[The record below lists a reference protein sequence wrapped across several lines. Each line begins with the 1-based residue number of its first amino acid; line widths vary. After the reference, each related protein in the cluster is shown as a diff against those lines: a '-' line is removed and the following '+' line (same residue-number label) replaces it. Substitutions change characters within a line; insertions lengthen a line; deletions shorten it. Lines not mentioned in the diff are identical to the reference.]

1 MKRMTEQ
8 VLIVVFGASGDLAKR
23 KLIPALYHLAADG
36 LLSTNFTLLGYARSA
51 NSDEAFRTQAL
62 EGLQE
67 HMASEH
73 NGKTVDDDLWTNFV
87 GSLFYQSGQYDDRQ
101 SFETLAKRIRALQ
114 KERGGKN
121 LLFYLATPPEVF
133 EPITDLLAEVGLAR
147 GKGDGKGESKGDGKE
162 AKDNQGWTRVIIE
175 KPFGHDLASAVALNA
190 HLLERFDEDQIYRID
205 HYLGKE
211 TVQNILVFRFGNG
224 LFEPIWNRNY
234 INQVQITVAESI
246 GVGSRG
252 GYYDQSGA
260 LRDMVQNHLM
270 QLVALT
276 AMEPPV
282 AFDAKA
288 VRDQKVN
295 VMHSIRRL
303 DLEAVRNNVVR
314 AQYTRGVANGKELPG
329 YLETEGIPAESTT
342 PTYVAWKLEIDNW
355 RWNGIPFYIRTGKAM
370 PTKVTEVNI
379 VFRKPPLLLF
389 EKLYDQVHLP
399 SNVLTLRIQ
408 PNESISLN
416 FDAKKPGPTVDVES
430 VQMNFSYNASFG
442 QEPADAYERLLLD
455 AMLGDGTLFIR
466 RDEIEVAWDRVT
478 SILDGWEEIDADVR
492 SSSKKGGQHI
502 PQYAAGTWGPT
513 EADQLMQ
520 RDNRYW
526 RNTQMR

>member
-23 KLIPALYHLAADG
+23 KLIPALYHLATDG
-36 LLSTNFTLLGYARSA
+36 LLSTEFTLLGYARS
-51 NSDEAFRTQAL
+51 SYTDDAFREQVL
-62 EGLQE
+62 DGLRE
-67 HMASEH
+67 HMSSEH
-73 NGKTVDDDLWTNFV
+73 KGKSVDDELWERFA
-87 GSLFYQSGQYDDRQ
+87 GRLFYQSGQYDDRK
-101 SFETLAKRIRALQ
+101 SFEALAKRIRALQ
-114 KERGGKN
+114 DERGGQN

-133 EPITDLLAEVGLAR
+133 EPIADLLAEVGLAR
-147 GKGDGKGESKGDGKE
+147 PTGEGKE
-162 AKDNQGWTRVIIE
+162 TKRNQGWTRIIIE

-234 INQVQITVAESI
+234 ISQVQITVAESI

-303 DLEAVRNNVVR
+303 DLNAVRNNVVR
-314 AQYTRGVANGKELPG
+314 AQYTQGVANGKELPG
-329 YLETEGIPAESTT
+329 YLQTEGIPADSTT

-389 EKLYDQVHLP
+389 ERLYDQVHLP

-478 SILDGWEEIDADVR
+478 TILEGWDELDAEAR
-492 SSSKKGGQHI
+492 SKRKKGEPLI
-502 PQYAAGTWGPT
+502 PQYAAGTWGPE
-513 EADQLMQ
+513 EADQLMKH
-520 RDNRYW
+520 DNRYW
-526 RNTQMR
+526 RNAKPQS

>member
-8 VLIVVFGASGDLAKR
+8 VTIVVFGASGDLAKR
-23 KLIPALYHLAADG
+23 KLIPALYHLVAQN
-36 LLSTNFTLLGYARSA
+36 LLAEDVMLLGFARS
-51 NSDEAFRTQAL
+51 SYDDQAFREML
-62 EGLQE
+62 FEGLRE
-67 HMASEH
+67 HMSSEH
-73 NGKTVDDDLWTNFV
+73 NGGSVDETLWEKFAQNI
-87 GSLFYQSGQYDDRQ
+87 FYQSGKYDERK
-101 SFETLAKRIRALQ
+101 SFEALKQ
-114 KERGGKN
+114 RLTELNKEGHGGKN

-133 EPITDLLAEVGLAR
+133 EPITDLLAEVGLAKSSA
-147 GKGDGKGESKGDGKE
+147 GAQEESD
-162 AKDNQGWTRVIIE
+162 QGWKRIIIE
-175 KPFGHDLASAVALNA
+175 KPFGRDLESAVSLNS
-190 HLLERFDEDQIYRID
+190 HLLQRFDEDQIYRID

-224 LFEPIWNRNY
+224 IFEPIWNRNY
-234 INQVQITVAESI
+234 VDHVQITVAESLGI
-246 GVGSRG
+246 GSRG

-303 DLEAVRNNVVR
+303 DPEMVKKTVVR
-314 AQYTRGVANGKELPG
+314 AQYSQGTADGKALPG
-329 YLETEGIPAESTT
+329 YLEIEGIAANSTT

-355 RWNGIPFYIRTGKAM
+355 RWKGVPFYIRTGKAL
-370 PTKVTEVNI
+370 PTKVSEINI

-416 FDAKKPGPTVDVES
+416 FDAKKPGPVVDVDS
-430 VQMNFSYNASFG
+430 VQMNFAYSSSFG

-455 AMLGDGTLFIR
+455 AMLGDSTLFIR
-466 RDEIEVAWDRVT
+466 RDEIEVAWDRIT
-478 SILDGWEEIDADVR
+478 TILDGWEAMDHEAQ
-492 SSSKKGGQHI
+492 SKKGKKDPFRI
-502 PQYAAGTWGPT
+502 PQYPAGTWGPE
-513 EADQLMQ
+513 EADQLMKN
-520 RDNRYW
+520 DGHYW
-526 RNTQMR
+526 RNTK

>member
-1 MKRMTEQ
+1 MKQMTEP

-23 KLIPALYHLAADG
+23 KLIPALYHLAKQQ
-36 LLSTNFTLLGYARSA
+36 LLTTNFTLLGYARSQYE
-51 NSDEAFRTQAL
+51 DQAFRDLARK
-62 EGLQE
+62 GLHE
-67 HMASEH
+67 NLASEH
-73 NGKTVDDDLWTNFV
+73 NGASIDEELWEHFAQN
-87 GSLFYQSGQYDDRQ
+87 LFYQSGQYDQRD
-101 SFETLAKRIRALQ
+101 SFEALAARIRHLQ
-114 KERGGKN
+114 KARGN
-121 LLFYLATPPEVF
+121 TQNILFYLATPPDVF
-133 EPITDLLAEVGLAR
+133 EPICEYLDDVGLVTR
-147 GKGDGKGESKGDGKE
+147 QEPDIDQTRNDENE
-162 AKDNQGWTRVIIE
+162 GWQRLIIE
-175 KPFGHDLASAVALNA
+175 KPFGRDLASAVSLNN
-190 HLLERFDEDQIYRID
+190 HLLQRFHEEQLYRID

-211 TVQNILVFRFGNG
+211 TVQNIMVFRFGNG

-234 INQVQITVAESI
+234 ISQVQITVAESLDI
-246 GVGSRG
+246 GSRG

-282 AFDAKA
+282 AFDSKA

-295 VMHSIRRL
+295 VMHSIPRL
-303 DLEAVRNNVVR
+303 DSEAVQKNVIR
-314 AQYTRGVANGKELPG
+314 AQYSRGEINGKEVPG
-329 YLETEGIPAESTT
+329 YLEVDGIAPDSTT
-342 PTYVAWKLEIDNW
+342 PTYVAWRLEIDNW
-355 RWNGIPFYIRTGKAM
+355 RWKGVPFYIRTGKAL
-370 PTKVTEVNI
+370 PKKVTEINI

-416 FDAKKPGPTVDVES
+416 FDAKKPGPVIDVDS

-442 QEPADAYERLLLD
+442 EEPADAYERLLLD

-478 SILDGWEEIDADVR
+478 TILNSWEEVDVQTR
-492 SSSKKGGQHI
+492 NALI
-502 PQYAAGTWGPT
+502 PQYVAGTWGPL
-513 EADQLMQ
+513 EADLMLMND
-520 RDNRYW
+520 RRYW
-526 RNTQMR
+526 RNA